1 MKTNLNKNSILMASH
16 DQVSAD
22 LSSESVESVVI
33 LNLKNGVYY
42 ELQGVGTHV
51 WSLIQQPSSVQSII
65 DKLLEEYEVDIE
77 QCEVDLLELAENLAK
92 FGLLEI
98 Q

>member
-1 MKTNLNKNSILMASH
+1 MASH